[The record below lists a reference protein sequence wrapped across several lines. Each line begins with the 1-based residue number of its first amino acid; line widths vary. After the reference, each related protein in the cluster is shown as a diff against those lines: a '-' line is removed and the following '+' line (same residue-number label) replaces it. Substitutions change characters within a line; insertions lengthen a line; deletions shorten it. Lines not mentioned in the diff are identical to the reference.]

1 MASTLARDV
10 EEVQRF
16 LEGYARMAP
25 RGEVATLQER
35 QCSAIISRIEHAQ
48 NLDVTSARSIL
59 EQLAQGPWS
68 DSEKQRLSEAVAA
81 KMSSSPA
88 VVPQENGTKTQ
99 VMQFP
104 ENYLTAAVWEAIM
117 RNDARSL
124 QSRLWDFCCFVAS
137 LDLTNPDQPTQ
148 AACTALFHL
157 AAAENSFDALTH
169 LDGTRKLCYLHGFKE
184 TLKVAAKSLPPSSW
198 STRTRSYPATPADW
212 QRQNPWGFQKA
223 YKHEYIKT
231 KKLH

>member
-10 EEVQRF
+10 EEVQRL

-117 RNDARSL
+117 RDDARSL

-157 AAAENSFDALTH
+157 AAEKTM
-169 LDGTRKLCYLHGFKE
+169 TRCSPWR
-184 TLKVAAKSLPPSSW
+184 AP
-198 STRTRSYPATPADW
+198 RSCVTSMAS
-212 QRQNPWGFQKA
+212 RKR
-223 YKHEYIKT
+223 
-231 KKLH
+231 